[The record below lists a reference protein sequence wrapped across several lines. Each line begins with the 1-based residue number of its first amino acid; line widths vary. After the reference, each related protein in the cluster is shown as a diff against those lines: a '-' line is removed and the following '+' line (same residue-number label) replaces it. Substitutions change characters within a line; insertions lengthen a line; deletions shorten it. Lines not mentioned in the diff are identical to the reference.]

1 MIPRKESINPGLIG
15 KVVIR
20 EMVDTDSERVLEI
33 YKMGIE
39 SGMATFETDIPS
51 WKEFSSSHH
60 KHSRFII
67 ELNNQ
72 LVGWAALSAVSKRD
86 AYRGVAE
93 VSIYLDEN
101 NLGGGLGS
109 MLMEKVITSSELNG
123 IWTLFSSVFPENQAS
138 VRLHEKFGFRIIGK
152 RERIGQIDGKWRD
165 TLILEL
171 RSRKVGL

>member
-1 MIPRKESINPGLIG
+1 MIPGGKRIISGSLGRVIIRK
-15 KVVIR
+15 
-20 EMVDTDSERVLEI
+20 MVNSDSDRVLKI
-33 YKMGIE
+33 YKMGIDTK
-39 SGMATFETDIPS
+39 MATFETDVPP
-51 WKEFSSSHH
+51 WEEFDKCHH

-72 LVGWAALSAVSKRD
+72 LIGWVALSAVSKRD
-86 AYRGVAE
+86 AYKGVAE
-93 VSIYLDEN
+93 VSIYLDKNYSGE
-101 NLGGGLGS
+101 GLGS
-109 MLMEKVITSSELNG
+109 MLMEKVIASSESNG